1 MREHSL
7 RKEDDAANIWFV
19 DSVVVVEGD
28 IREFA
33 GDLNCGVIDE
43 DVDPWSKGVE
53 CSLDD
58 GLGSIGIAHVG
69 ADGNCGGGVGE
80 RFYLLDERDSDGL

>member
-7 RKEDDAANIWFV
+7 REEDDAANIWFV
-19 DSVVVVEGD
+19 NSAVVVECD
-28 IREFA
+28 VREVA

-43 DVDPWSKGVE
+43 DVDLWSKGVQ

-58 GLGSIGIAHVG
+58 GLGSIKIAHVG
-69 ADGNCGGGVGE
+69 AHGDYGGGVGE
-80 RFYLLDERDSDGL
+80 RFDLLDERDGDGL